1 MIFHPIIFNLAMIK
15 LMRNYLPFFVLFV
28 MSLQIAC
35 KPKTDAVK
43 KEDNAMDRQV
53 LLTHMADSIIIPAYG
68 NFKSQ
73 FDAFY
78 LAANTFSANPTESNL
93 ITLRTKWAEAYIQ
106 WQTVELFDFGPADKQ
121 TIRNFYNIYPAD
133 TTGIQFNIA
142 NPSANLEVPA
152 SYSQQ
157 GFPAFDYLLNGT
169 GTNDAGI
176 IAFYTHPTESA
187 KRLEYINRLSNRMQ
201 SLLSLVMNDWNGV
214 YRETFINKTGLDIGS
229 STSLMV
235 NGLVLHY
242 ERFIR
247 SGKFGIPSGAILN
260 GVASPEKVEAFYKK
274 DLSLSLA
281 KTAHQAYFDCFN
293 GKSFHAGIEGPSL
306 KTYLNALGAKDG
318 VTGQSLS
325 EIINAQF
332 VQCNNKI
339 NGLNQNL
346 YQEIVSNN
354 QAVKDVFTE
363 MQAAVRMLKVDM
375 TSAMSITITF
385 TDNDGD

>member
-1 MIFHPIIFNLAMIK
+1 MLI
-15 LMRNYLPFFVLFV
+15 LMRNSLLLFVLFV

-35 KPKTDAVK
+35 KPKTDTVK
-43 KEDNAMDRQV
+43 KEENAMDRQV

-68 NFKSQ
+68 NFKTK

-78 LAANTFSANPTESNL
+78 LAANTFATKPTEPNL
-93 ITLRTKWAEAYIQ
+93 IVLRTKWAEAYIQ

-133 TTGIQFNIA
+133 TTGIQFNIS

-152 SYSQQ
+152 THSQQ
-157 GFPAFDYLLNGT
+157 GFPALDYLLNGT
-169 GTNDAGI
+169 GNSNATI
-176 IAFYTHPTESA
+176 IAYYTQPIESE
-187 KRLEYINRLSNRMQ
+187 KRLAYLMRVCNRMQ
-201 SLLSLVMNDWNGV
+201 SLLGLVITDWNGAF
-214 YRETFINKTGLDIGS
+214 RETFINKTGLDISS

-260 GVASPEKVEAFYKK
+260 GFASPEKVEAFYKK

-281 KTAHQAYFDCFN
+281 KTAHQAYIDCFN
-293 GKSFHAGIEGPSL
+293 GKSVYAGIEGPSL

-332 VQCNNKI
+332 VQCSNKI

-346 YQEIVSNN
+346 YQEIVNNN